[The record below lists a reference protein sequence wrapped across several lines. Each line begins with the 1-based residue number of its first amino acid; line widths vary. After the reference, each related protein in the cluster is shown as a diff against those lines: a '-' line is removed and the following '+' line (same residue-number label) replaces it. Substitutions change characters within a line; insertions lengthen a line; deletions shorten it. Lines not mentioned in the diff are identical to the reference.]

1 MTEKYNGWTNYETW
15 LCNMW
20 FDNFDFTDQMDLFYD
35 CEDNCDV
42 LDIIE
47 DYIKSYVEEYVE
59 YSISEDYGLVHD
71 MLNALVSEIDFRDIA
86 EHYVDDVVDELE
98 LVKDDAK
105 SELMGVWVMKLNNVT
120 FTINEP
126 PIKSLL
132 WCDKV
137 RKAKRNKPAKI
148 NGVTHNELSPTSWL
162 PASSLPYLKSPTNYK
177 QMRKS
182 SVIQFISTDVIDGRV
197 SVLFKNGTCYRYTNV
212 SRRAIANFNLQ
223 DNMSVGKWF
232 NANCKQPS
240 RVKCEKLYDAI
251 PTPDGWAS

>member
-1 MTEKYNGWTNYETW
+1 
-15 LCNMW
+15 MW

-105 SELMGVWVMKLNNVT
+105 SELMGV
-120 FTINEP
+120 
-126 PIKSLL
+126 
-132 WCDKV
+132 
-137 RKAKRNKPAKI
+137 
-148 NGVTHNELSPTSWL
+148 
-162 PASSLPYLKSPTNYK
+162 
-177 QMRKS
+177 
-182 SVIQFISTDVIDGRV
+182 
-197 SVLFKNGTCYRYTNV
+197 
-212 SRRAIANFNLQ
+212 
-223 DNMSVGKWF
+223 
-232 NANCKQPS
+232 
-240 RVKCEKLYDAI
+240 
-251 PTPDGWAS
+251 